1 VAYGFDTKFDT
12 SDADVIARRLGRCS
26 AEAYNAVRTANRK
39 NAGDLRDLIRA
50 QMPVA
55 GGPARNRHP
64 ESKAWEYAGRP
75 RKSGTKPGAMKM
87 SVRSGG
93 SGDSSW
99 VKGGNARTPHYFV
112 NEFGGAVRWYKSVST
127 RSSPAHVIPVRA
139 ESATIASLGWRD
151 SSGSR
156 RGKAGWFFYPTARKH
171 APAIELATIRDA
183 EQAVRLALSTR

>member
-26 AEAYNAVRTANRK
+26 AEAYNAVRKVNRE
-39 NAGDLRDLIRA
+39 NAGKLRDLIRA

-64 ESKAWEYAGRP
+64 DSKAWEYTGRQ
-75 RKSGTKPGAMKM
+75 RKPGTKSGAMKM
-87 SVRSGG
+87 SVRSGA
-93 SGDSSW
+93 SGDSAW
-99 VKGGNARTPHYFV
+99 VRGGNARTPHYMV

-127 RSSPAHVIPVRA
+127 RSTPAHAIPVRR
-139 ESATIASLGWRD
+139 ESATLASLGWKD
-151 SSGSR
+151 SSGTQ

-171 APAIELATIRDA
+171 APEIELATIRDA